1 MRVLGIDP
9 DSNGS
14 GWAIV
19 GGDPP
24 KVIEA
29 GIFDSRGNTGILG
42 VEKQIMAIRELAP
55 QLPPVDI
62 VAVEYPQ
69 HYRNPFQKF
78 GAPMKVN
85 PNHLMMIASIGGA
98 VAGLANLRAD
108 GTVSLLRPAEWKGQ
122 RTKGATHRYVCR
134 VVKWKYGLTSH
145 PGNPLTE
152 VIPHKDSKFHPWTGS
167 SCKPWSEVLD
177 AIGIALYELKKRHP

>member
-1 MRVLGIDP
+1 MLVLGVDP

-24 KVIEA
+24 RVQEA
-29 GIFDSRGNTGILG
+29 GIFDSRGNTWILG

-55 QLPPVDI
+55 QFPEVDVI
-62 VAVEYPQ
+62 AVEYPQ
-69 HYRNPFQKF
+69 HYRNPYQRY

-98 VAGLANLRAD
+98 VAGSARLKE
-108 GTVSLLRPAEWKGQ
+108 GGEVSLLRPAVWKGQ
-122 RTKGATHRYVCR
+122 RSKGATHRYVCR

-152 VIPHKDSKFHPWTGS
+152 VIPHEDTKFHAWKGS

-177 AIGIALYELKKRHP
+177 AIGVALYELKKRHP